1 MDASRDNRLTMDE
14 ARRAQQHEVLRGE
27 LETDVDRRISAE
39 AKLGLGTEPRIEE
52 VAVALRQKTIS
63 EVEQSE
69 RELGTLRLAARAS
82 QVVDYLFYLLYALLG
97 LRFALALVGANNSA
111 GFVQFIKGITQ
122 PFYLPFKNIV
132 ASPSITESG
141 ATLALPILF
150 AVIVYALLHLGV
162 HGLLRLLAERRTH
175 L

>member
-1 MDASRDNRLTMDE
+1 MDAAADKRLTMEE
-14 ARRAQQHEVLRGE
+14 ARRAQQHNALRGE
-27 LETDVDRRISAE
+27 LESDVDRRISAE
-39 AKLGLGTEPRIEE
+39 AKVGLSSEPRIEQ
-52 VAVALRQKTIS
+52 VAEALRHKTIS
-63 EVEQSE
+63 EVEQNE
-69 RELGTLRLAARAS
+69 RDLSKLRIAARAS
-82 QVVDYLFYLLYALLG
+82 QVVDYLFYMLYALLG
-97 LRFALALVGANNSA
+97 LRFALALVGANNNA
-111 GFVQFIKGITQ
+111 GFVQFIKGVTQ

-132 ASPSITESG
+132 ASPSLTESG